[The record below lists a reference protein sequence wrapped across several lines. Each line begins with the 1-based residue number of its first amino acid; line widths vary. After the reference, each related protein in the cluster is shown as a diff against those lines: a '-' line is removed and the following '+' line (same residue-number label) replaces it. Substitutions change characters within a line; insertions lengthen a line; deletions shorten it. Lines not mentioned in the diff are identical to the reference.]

1 MARQEDE
8 TGDVLSTEQVD
19 NIFLE
24 VNKPD
29 KKGRI
34 YGLGSLGLHLASP
47 ACSSSSSQQSR
58 RPVYTQD
65 QVSEMVQSQVRE
77 QVARLT
83 QEIEQQRD
91 EMERR
96 ERERREENERL
107 RLQMEQFMSQFRH
120 HPPPPPSDS

>member
-29 KKGRI
+29 SKGRI
-34 YGLGSLGLHLASP
+34 YGLGSLGLSLASP

-58 RPVYTQD
+58 RPVYTAD

-77 QVARLT
+77 QVALLT
-83 QEIEQQRD
+83 QEMDRRD
-91 EMERR
+91 R
-96 ERERREENERL
+96 ERMEENERL
-107 RLQMEQFMSQFRH
+107 RLQMEQFMSRFGQS
-120 HPPPPPSDS
+120 PPPSSS

>member
-1 MARQEDE
+1 MLSAILLFQAEVDAQVARQEEE
-8 TGDVLSTEQVD
+8 TGEELSTEQVD

-29 KKGRI
+29 NKGRI
-34 YGLGSLGLHLASP
+34 YGLGSLGLSLAAP
-47 ACSSSSSQQSR
+47 ACSSSTQQSR

-83 QEIEQQRD
+83 QEMEQQRE

-96 ERERREENERL
+96 NRERREENERL
-107 RLQMEQFMSQFRH
+107 RL
-120 HPPPPPSDS
+120 